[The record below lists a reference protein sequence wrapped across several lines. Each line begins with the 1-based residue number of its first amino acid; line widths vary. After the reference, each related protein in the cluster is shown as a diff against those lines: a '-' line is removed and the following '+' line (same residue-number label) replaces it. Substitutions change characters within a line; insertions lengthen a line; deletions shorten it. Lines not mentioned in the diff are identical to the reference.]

1 MHINVSHNPK
11 IVGWSVIVF
20 AALFIFTI
28 VDGAWSQTQKSK
40 AQKQETFTRPA
51 PTRPIK
57 PEIPSVNRYQSGKVF
72 LEEADSLY
80 TTPDMGR
87 ERQILMGNVKF
98 RQGGMFM
105 YCDSAYYYPEHNSMD
120 AFGNVRMVQGDT
132 LRGFADVVYYDGD
145 SKLARM
151 RTRGSGKVKL
161 ENRSV
166 ILTTDSLDYSIMQ
179 ELGWYNYGGKIED
192 GVNVL
197 TSTVGRYSPSTKIAE
212 FEDNVLLVNKKD
224 GYTLTTSQLL
234 YNTATHIASIDRPT
248 TIAGAT
254 DTIYTTKGMYNT
266 VSDNARLESRSI
278 IHHRDSSMNLI
289 TLEGDSIIYDKRKRV
304 SEAYMFRDPL
314 KDSHPMV
321 ITDTA
326 RHAILIGGYG
336 YYNDSLRYSFAT
348 DYPLL
353 KEFSQKDTLFLRA
366 DTIEGRVK
374 VKKVPVGDVA
384 LKNETRQFA
393 TAPKTFYSKVEA
405 LSDTLDT
412 IKYEDKEFY
421 DAKAFRRAR
430 FFRQDVQGVADSLH
444 FDQLDSVLH
453 MVRKPV
459 VWSGERQVV
468 GNLINVHFNDS
479 TADWVE
485 LPDFGILSEHVA
497 DEFYNQL
504 SGKKLFATFTNG
516 ELDRLEVDG
525 NVQTIFLPSEKDSTY
540 NKLIS
545 AESSFMTA
553 DMSARTLD
561 KLKMWPEVSGK
572 ATPLFMIN
580 KNDIYLPAFQKLEE
594 IRPRRAWYGDEIK
607 WEDDLGDI
615 PDALELYFGNTAP
628 ANIRYNRQE

>member
-1 MHINVSHNPK
+1 
-11 IVGWSVIVF
+11 
-20 AALFIFTI
+20 
-28 VDGAWSQTQKSK
+28 
-40 AQKQETFTRPA
+40 
-51 PTRPIK
+51 
-57 PEIPSVNRYQSGKVF
+57 
-72 LEEADSLY
+72 
-80 TTPDMGR
+80 
-87 ERQILMGNVKF
+87 
-98 RQGGMFM
+98 
-105 YCDSAYYYPEHNSMD
+105 
-120 AFGNVRMVQGDT
+120 
-132 LRGFADVVYYDGD
+132 
-145 SKLARM
+145 
-151 RTRGSGKVKL
+151 
-161 ENRSV
+161 
-166 ILTTDSLDYSIMQ
+166 MQ

-197 TSTVGRYSPSTKIAE
+197 TSTAGRYSPSTKIAE
-212 FEDNVLLVNKKD
+212 FEDNVLLVNNKD

-234 YNTATHIASIDRPT
+234 YNTATHIASIDKPT
-248 TIAGAT
+248 TISGAT

-266 VSDNARLESRSI
+266 VSDNALLESRSI

-374 VKKVPVGDVA
+374 VKKVPVGDFSF
-384 LKNETRQFA
+384 KNEARQFA

-405 LSDTLDT
+405 LSDTIDT

-459 VWSGERQVV
+459 VWNGERQVV

-485 LPDFGILSEHVA
+485 LPEFGILSEHVA

-504 SGKKLFATFTNG
+504 SGKKMYATFTNG

-525 NVQTIFLPSEKDSTY
+525 NVQTIFLPAEKDSTY

-607 WEDDLGDI
+607 WDDDLGDI

-628 ANIRYNRQE
+628 ASIRYNRQE

>member
-1 MHINVSHNPK
+1 MPINVSHNPK
-11 IVGWSVIVF
+11 IVWWAVAAIAILFMLSV
-20 AALFIFTI
+20 
-28 VDGAWSQTQKSK
+28 VDGAWSQAQKGKS
-40 AQKQETFTRPA
+40 QKQETFTRPA

-57 PEIPSVNRYQSGKVF
+57 PEIPSANRYQSGKVF

-80 TTPDMGR
+80 TTPDTGR
-87 ERQILMGNVKF
+87 ERQILKGNVKF

-145 SKLARM
+145 SKFAKM

-161 ENRSV
+161 ENRNV
-166 ILTTDSLDYSIMQ
+166 TLTTDSLDYSLMQ

-197 TSTVGRYSPSTKIAE
+197 TSTVGRYSPATKIAE
-212 FEDNVLLVNKKD
+212 FEDNVLLVNNKD

-234 YNTATHIASIDRPT
+234 YNTSTHIASIDRPT

-266 VSDNARLESRSI
+266 VSDNARLESRST
-278 IHHRDSSMNLI
+278 IHHRDSAMNLI
-289 TLEGDSIIYDKRKRV
+289 TLEGDSIIYDKKRRV

-314 KDSHPMV
+314 KDAHPMV

-336 YYNDSLRYSFAT
+336 YYNDSIRFSFAT
-348 DYPLL
+348 EYPLL

-366 DTIEGRVK
+366 DTIEGRVL
-374 VKKVPVGDVA
+374 VKKVPLGDVPFKA
-384 LKNETRQFA
+384 EERQFA
-393 TAPKTFYSKVEA
+393 SAPKTFFSKVKE
-405 LSDTLDT
+405 LPDTADS
-412 IKYEDKEFY
+412 IKFEDREFY
-421 DAKAFRRAR
+421 EAKAFRRAR

-459 VWSGERQVV
+459 VWNGERQVT
-468 GNLINVHFNDS
+468 GTLINVHFNDS
-479 TADWVE
+479 TVDWVE
-485 LPDFGILSEHVA
+485 LPSFGILSEHVA
-497 DEFYNQL
+497 EEYYNQL
-504 SGKKLFATFTNG
+504 SGKKMFATFSNG

-525 NVQTIFLPSEKDSTY
+525 NVQTIFLPAEKDSTY

-553 DMSARTLD
+553 DMSARKLD

-572 ATPLFMIN
+572 ATPLFLI
-580 KNDIYLPAFQKLEE
+580 KKTDIYLPAFQKLDE

-607 WEDDLGDI
+607 WDDDLGDI
-615 PDALELYFGNTAP
+615 PDELEKYFSNSASQ
-628 ANIRYNRQE
+628 NVKYNRQE